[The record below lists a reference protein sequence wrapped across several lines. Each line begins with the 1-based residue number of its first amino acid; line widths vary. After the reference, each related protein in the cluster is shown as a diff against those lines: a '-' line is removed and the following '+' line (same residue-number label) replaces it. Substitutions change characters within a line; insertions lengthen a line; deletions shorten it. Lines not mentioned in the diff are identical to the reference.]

1 MATLKEQNKHQNEK
15 TPLQTNTKKNKSNI
29 ISIVMK
35 AGAPSLNPMYLYK
48 ILPQKLSILKQFETL
63 PVLCQYILHFYGR
76 RPARPGLDRYMYLSS
91 HSVCNEKIAS
101 SNPTYTT
108 VFNILVR
115 LLKTMNHRQD
125 LVQNTRFK
133 SD

>member
-48 ILPQKLSILKQFETL
+48 ILPQKLSILKQFEIDSSSSLSIYTSFFMGDAQ
-63 PVLCQYILHFYGR
+63 PDQ
-76 RPARPGLDRYMYLSS
+76 GLTDICVWAAIRSATKRL
-91 HSVCNEKIAS
+91 
-101 SNPTYTT
+101 
-108 VFNILVR
+108 LVR
-115 LLKTMNHRQD
+115 ILRTQQFLTY
-125 LVQNTRFK
+125 
-133 SD
+133 

>member
-48 ILPQKLSILKQFETL
+48 ILPQKLSISKQFETL
-63 PVLCQYILHFYGR
+63 PVLCQYILHFLWETPSQIR
-76 RPARPGLDRYMYLSS
+76 A
-91 HSVCNEKIAS
+91 
-101 SNPTYTT
+101 
-108 VFNILVR
+108 
-115 LLKTMNHRQD
+115 
-125 LVQNTRFK
+125 
-133 SD
+133 